1 MCVFSK
7 PSVPKPPPA
16 PAAPEAPPPTP
27 AAPTAQDP
35 SVVASRQARASVSR
49 LAAGGRPSTI
59 LTSGGALGLITEAPS
74 RAKKT
79 LLGQ

>member
-1 MCVFSK
+1 
-7 PSVPKPPPA
+7 
-16 PAAPEAPPPTP
+16 
-27 AAPTAQDP
+27 
-35 SVVASRQARASVSR
+35 
-49 LAAGGRPSTI
+49 LAAEGRPSTI